1 MFTNVSLK
9 LLLHKIYS
17 YIFLTFIFSE
27 INIVLTNIII
37 FKVKS
42 ISGQVHGQGKKRKL
56 VIKFARRLLR
66 MKKET
71 LPQRLNVCLLIIF
84 TVIK

>member
-1 MFTNVSLK
+1 MF
-9 LLLHKIYS
+9 
-17 YIFLTFIFSE
+17 
-27 INIVLTNIII
+27 II

-56 VIKFARRLLR
+56 VIKFARRLLQ

-71 LPQRLNVCLLIIF
+71 LPQRLNVCFLFLLYFIL
-84 TVIK
+84 